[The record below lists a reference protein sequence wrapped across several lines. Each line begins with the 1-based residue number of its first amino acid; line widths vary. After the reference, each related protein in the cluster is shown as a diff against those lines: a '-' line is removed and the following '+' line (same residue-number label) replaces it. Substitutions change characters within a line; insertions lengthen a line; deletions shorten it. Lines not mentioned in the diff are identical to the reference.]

1 MMEASSAVIEPAAQP
16 AGLARR
22 SLDAIFFP
30 KTIALVGASDRPG
43 SVGHTVLSNLI
54 SHPFGGTV
62 FAVNP
67 KRRNVAGIPSYADVG
82 CVPEAIDL
90 AVVATPASTV
100 PSVIRSCADAGVK
113 AAIVISA
120 GFKECG
126 PQGAMLEQYILV
138 EARRGGMRLLGP
150 NCLGVMNPWTGLNA
164 TFAAGSAR
172 PGNVAFLSQSGAFC
186 TAILD
191 WSLQENIG
199 FSAFVSLGSLL
210 DIGWGDLI
218 DYLGN
223 DPKTESIIVYMESI
237 GDARSFLSAA
247 REVALTKP
255 IIAIKAG
262 RTEAGA
268 RAATS
273 HTGSLTGSDE
283 VLDAAFR
290 RAGVLRVHTIAEL
303 FHMTEVLAKQRRPKG
318 RRLAIITNAGGPGVL
333 AADTL
338 IAEGGQ
344 LAPLSAET
352 SAALCRAVPGIAT
365 ADNPVDLRG
374 DALAEHYAKAA
385 EIVAMDPNVD
395 GLLVILAPQAMTDS
409 TRAAEK
415 LKEVKTQGKPILASW
430 MGGASIAAG
439 EAVLNAAGI
448 PTFGFPDTAARTFAY
463 MWRYSDNLRA
473 LYETPALVDSQESLS
488 SRTRAEEII
497 ATVRQSGRLTLTEV
511 ESKQVLSAYEIPVVE
526 TRVAATEEEVL
537 HHAAELGYPVVLKIH
552 SQAITHKTDV
562 GGVFLNLV
570 DEASLQWAYRAMQWN
585 IEQEL
590 GPGGFRE
597 VTVQPMIQNE
607 DGYELILGS
616 ASDPQF
622 GPVLLFG
629 SGGQLVEVIKD
640 RAVGLPPLNLTL
652 ARRIVEQTTIFRALQ
667 GVRGRRP
674 VDLGALERLMVR
686 FSQLVIEQRWIKE
699 IDINPVLASP
709 DGIVALDARIVV
721 HGADVDIE
729 QLPKLAIRPYPA
741 RYASPWKLKD
751 ATAVTIRPIR
761 PDDEPLMRE
770 FHATLSDETV
780 FHRYF
785 HMVSLSQRVAHERL
799 SRMCFIDYDRQM
811 ALVAE
816 RQGPEREI
824 LGVGRLVKS
833 QRGDEGEFAI
843 LVGDRYQKQGLGTEL
858 LRRLVEFGREEKL
871 ARITADILP
880 DNLEMQRVSKKI
892 GFELR
897 FPVGDVAK
905 AEIRLDGN

>member
-1 MMEASSAVIEPAAQP
+1 MIEASSAVIEPAAQP
-16 AGLARR
+16 AGFARR

-30 KTIALVGASDRPG
+30 KTIALVGATDRPG
-43 SVGHTVLSNLI
+43 SVGHTVLSNLC

-62 FAVNP
+62 FPVNP
-67 KRRNVAGIPSYADVG
+67 KRRNVAGIPSYPYVG
-82 CVPEAIDL
+82 SVPEQIDL
-90 AVVATPASTV
+90 AVVTTPASTV

-126 PQGAMLEQYILV
+126 PQGAALEQEILV
-138 EARRGGMRLLGP
+138 EARRGNMRLLGP

-172 PGNVAFLSQSGAFC
+172 PGSVAFLSQSGAFC

-223 DPKTESIIVYMESI
+223 DPKTKSIIIYMESI

-290 RAGVLRVHTIAEL
+290 RSGVLRVNTIAEL
-303 FHMTEVLAKQRRPKG
+303 FHMTNVLAKQRRPKG

-352 SAALCRAVPGIAT
+352 IAALCRAVPGIAS

-385 EIVAMDPNVD
+385 EIVAMDPNTD

-409 TRAAEK
+409 TKAAEK

-430 MGGASIAAG
+430 MGGASVAAG

-448 PTFGFPDTAARTFAY
+448 PTFRFPDTAARTFTY

-497 ATVRQSGRLTLTEV
+497 GPVRQSGRLTLTEV
-511 ESKQVLSAYEIPVVE
+511 ESKQVLSAYGIPVVE
-526 TRVAATEEEVL
+526 TLVAATEQEVL
-537 HHAAELGYPVVLKIH
+537 HHAAELGYPVVLKVH

-562 GGVFLNLV
+562 GGVLLNLV
-570 DEASLQWAYRAMQWN
+570 DEASVQWAYRTMQWN
-585 IEQEL
+585 IEQKF
-590 GPGGFRE
+590 GPGSFRE

-629 SGGQLVEVIKD
+629 SGGQLVEVFKD
-640 RAVGLPPLNLTL
+640 RAVGLPPLNTTL
-652 ARRIVEQTTIFRALQ
+652 ARRIIEQTTIFKALQ

-674 VDLGALERLMVR
+674 VDLGALEQLMVR

-699 IDINPVLASP
+699 IDINPVLVSP
-709 DGIVALDARIVV
+709 DRIVALDARIVV
-721 HGADVDIE
+721 HGADVEAE

-741 RYASPWKLKD
+741 RHVSPWKLKD
-751 ATAVTIRPIR
+751 GTAVTIRPIR
-761 PDDEPLMRE
+761 PDDEPLMKE
-770 FHATLSDETV
+770 FHGTLSDETV

-811 ALVAE
+811 ALIAE

-833 QRGDEGEFAI
+833 QQGDEGEFAI
-843 LVGDRYQKQGLGTEL
+843 LVGDHYQKQGLGTEL

-880 DNLEMQRVSKKI
+880 DNLEMQKVSKKI